1 MIHRHNTNNQE
12 YVITVFTENSVGV
25 LGRITS
31 IFTRRKINI
40 ESLIVAETHHK
51 GISKFTIIA
60 FSDEESMKKVKKHIE
75 RIVEVLKADFNDSHK
90 DVDEELKDLI

>member
-1 MIHRHNTNNQE
+1 MNKHNPESQE
-12 YVITVFTENSVGV
+12 YVISVFTENSVGV

-60 FSDEESMKKVKKHIE
+60 FSNEETMEKVKRHIE
-75 RIVEVLKADFNDSHK
+75 RIVEVLKADFNDSHR
-90 DVDEELKDLI
+90 DVDEELKGLI

>member
-1 MIHRHNTNNQE
+1 MTNRYNTNQQE

-51 GISKFTIIA
+51 GISKFTIVA
-60 FSDEESMKKVKKHIE
+60 CSNEETMKKVKKHIE
-75 RIVEVLKADFNDSHK
+75 RIVEVLKADFNDSHR
-90 DVDEELKDLI
+90 DVDDELKGLI

>member
-1 MIHRHNTNNQE
+1 MNNNTNSQE
-12 YVITVFTENSVGV
+12 YVISVFTENSVGV

-40 ESLIVAETHHK
+40 ESLLVAETHHK

-60 FSDEESMKKVKKHIE
+60 FSNEEMMKKVKKHIE
-75 RIVEVLKADFNDSHK
+75 RIVEVLKADFNDSHR
-90 DVDEELKDLI
+90 DVDEELKGLI